1 MLIVVAEC
9 RILPEFWQDFEE
21 EMMGLVTAVRSE
33 AGCNRYEILT
43 SVEEP
48 GLFIILEEWVDESA
62 LQAHLQTIHMVEH
75 IQRSQAWQQQPVRL
89 SKYLVSESEKIVLN
103 ETT

>member
-1 MLIVVAEC
+1 MLVVVAEC

-21 EMMGLVTAVRSE
+21 EMMGLIKTVRSE
-33 AGCNRYEILT
+33 AGCTRYDILT

-62 LQAHLQTIHMVEH
+62 LQAHLQTTHMAQH
-75 IQRSQAWQQQPVRL
+75 MQRSQAWQQEPIRL
-89 SKYLVSESEKIVLN
+89 SKYMVSESEKLVLN
-103 ETT
+103 EAA